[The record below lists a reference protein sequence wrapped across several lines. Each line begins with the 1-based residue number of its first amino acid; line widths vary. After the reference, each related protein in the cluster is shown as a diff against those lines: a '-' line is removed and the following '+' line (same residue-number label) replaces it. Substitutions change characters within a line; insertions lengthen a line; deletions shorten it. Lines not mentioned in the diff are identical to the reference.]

1 MTKKKLHTKRAFSI
15 DEIYQRVKDY
25 ELVLTEDFRLARG
38 LNKRLDEPRVGH
50 FATTPR
56 NLVRD
61 HYPENL
67 SSKED
72 LFKSLIRHAGLNWK
86 RGSHVLEN
94 ILDCWSRTGAPEN
107 ILEYQGFSSDV
118 VEEVLG
124 FIQDEQ
130 SVYSALEDYSLEEE
144 KIAVIA
150 PDHFD
155 MLSRS
160 VFPPS
165 YEEIVP
171 FSEEKYEL
179 REFDVFSSQAEMIE
193 ALRGT
198 IDREDASKYAVVFES
213 SSGYFEL
220 LKTALLVDEIPFNFQ
235 IRLSREPGV
244 KLFLSLLRKSLNQGE
259 LAVKDVRAI
268 SSNFDLS
275 IPIDHDE
282 KYLSS
287 VEDGGVAEL
296 QRIFNTDNSTFSD
309 VAKEFEEKV
318 GELPGEFT
326 ELLGEIG
333 LWEKQLTEN
342 SLNLLNFYLKQ
353 FPNFLDRGDENG
365 VQLVNFSGASYVD
378 RPFVFH
384 LGMDSGWSRKIPEH
398 PWVNEQRAE
407 KRSFES
413 FSILT
418 QSGKNTR
425 YLVQN
430 EVAGEEVTPS
440 PYFQEYTDGGFSKF
454 TDLKSEFSVPRNID
468 EKGGGFEKENYEVSI
483 VTASSISATDLN
495 SFVKSPKEY
504 FFSSIVSEPEKVPL
518 KLGNLLHEFAEF
530 YVNHPDFV
538 NKQGLGG
545 FAEEIIE
552 ELEPLLSEY
561 EMPAKRTEV
570 MVGLKNLVRFLSG
583 KSLKDRDYSGFSKK
597 DYENYFCTRYDRELN
612 KSLTELSFC
621 NTDKGVSGRVDLLLE
636 SKIID
641 FKSSRQSPSS
651 KKLLK
656 QSRIEDPPK
665 KPNFQPKVY
674 LSQLRTEAGERKLDI
689 LMLYFLS
696 NLDAFLSGRQ
706 NNDDI
711 AVNLTY
717 YPTKFAETVP
727 DREAFEYLI
736 EGLADSNDRY
746 KTLDLL
752 GYDSYSEFFEKNAM
766 VDTRIKDEALESN
779 LLDEFVDYTKRTT
792 GKEYKY
798 IKKGCKSTF
807 KQLVEFRRRNLF
819 QDDLNNFEEFVNEQI
834 DLINKYKRSSFPV
847 GDVEYDDL
855 HYKDLIIDE

>member
-72 LFKSLIRHAGLNWK
+72 LFKTLIRHAGLNWK

-144 KIAVIA
+144 TVAVIA

-160 VFPPS
+160 VLPPS

-179 REFDVFSSQAEMIE
+179 REFDVFSSQTEITE
-193 ALRGT
+193 ALRT
-198 IDREDASKYAVVFES
+198 IIEQEEASKYAVVFES

-235 IRLSREPGV
+235 IRLSEEPGV
-244 KLFLSLLRKSLNQGE
+244 KLFLSLLRKSLNESE

-268 SSNFDLS
+268 ASNFDLS

-287 VEDGGVAEL
+287 VEDEGVAEL
-296 QRIFNTDNSTFSD
+296 QKIFNTDNSTFSD
-309 VAKEFEEKV
+309 ITKEFKAKV
-318 GELPGEFT
+318 GELPGKFT
-326 ELLGEIG
+326 ELLGDLR
-333 LWEKQLTEN
+333 LWKKQLNES
-342 SLNLLNFYLKQ
+342 SLNSLNFYLRK

-384 LGMDSGWSRKIPEH
+384 LGMDSNWIRKVPER
-398 PWVNEQRAE
+398 PWVNGQRVE
-407 KRSFES
+407 KKSFES
-413 FSILT
+413 FSILI
-418 QSGKNTR
+418 QSGKSAH
-425 YLVQN
+425 YLVQD
-430 EVAGEEVTPS
+430 EVAGKEVIPS
-440 PYFQEYTDGGFSKF
+440 QYFQEYTDKGFSKF
-454 TDLKSEFSVPRNID
+454 TDVNSKFVKPKSID
-468 EKGGGFEKENYEVSI
+468 ERCGGFEKESYDVS
-483 VTASSISATDLN
+483 TRTKSSISATDLN
-495 SFVKSPKEY
+495 SFVKSPRVY
-504 FFSSIVSEPEKVPL
+504 FFSSIVSEPENVPL
-518 KLGNLLHEFAEF
+518 KRGNLFHEFAEF
-530 YVNHPDFV
+530 YVNHPNFV
-538 NKQGLGG
+538 NNRNLGE
-545 FAEEIIE
+545 FVEVIVE
-552 ELEPLLSEY
+552 ELSPLLSKY
-561 EMPAKRTEV
+561 EVPAKRTEV

-583 KSLKDRDYSGFSKK
+583 ESLKDRDYSGFSKK
-597 DYENYFCTRYDRELN
+597 NYENYFCSRFNKELN
-612 KSLTELSFC
+612 KSITELSFR
-621 NTDKGVSGRVDLLLE
+621 NADKGISGRVDLLLDP
-636 SKIID
+636 KIID
-641 FKSSRQSPSS
+641 FKSSRKLPSS
-651 KKLLK
+651 GKLLK
-656 QSRIEDPPK
+656 QSSVGDKPK
-665 KPNFQPKVY
+665 KPNYQPKVY
-674 LSQLRTEAGERKLDI
+674 LSQVRSESGEQEINLV
-689 LMLYFLS
+689 MVYFLS
-696 NLDAFLSGRQ
+696 NLKDFLLDRQ
-706 NNDDI
+706 NDLDT
-711 AVNLTY
+711 VVKLSY
-717 YPTKFAETVP
+717 YPKTFAETVP
-727 DREAFEYLI
+727 KREVFEYLI
-736 EGLADSNDRY
+736 EGLADSNNRY
-746 KTLDLL
+746 KALDLI
-752 GYDSYSEFFEKNAM
+752 GFDSYKEFFENNAM
-766 VDTRIKDEALESN
+766 VGTRVKGEALESN
-779 LLDEFVDYTKRTT
+779 LLDEFVDYAKRTT

-798 IKKGCKSTF
+798 IERGCKSTL
-807 KQLVEFRRRNLF
+807 KQLVEFHKSNLF
-819 QDDLNNFEEFVNEQI
+819 ENDLDNFEEFVNEQI
-834 DLINKYKRSSFPV
+834 DLINKYKESSFPV

-855 HYKDLIIDE
+855 YYKDLIIDE